1 MERPNDREP
10 VSPAQQAAQETRP
23 PEPEKQ
29 RVFLG
34 TGLFWS
40 LILGLLLAAALVIF
54 VFQNTQSVDVQ
65 WLGFDFTAPLIGL
78 LLATA
83 LIAIVID
90 QIAGVLY
97 RRRRRRTRTE
107 REELQRLRG
116 RETSPNG

>member
-1 MERPNDREP
+1 MDRRNDEPAPVARPSAAP
-10 VSPAQQAAQETRP
+10 SPETQK
-23 PEPEKQ
+23 PEKE

-40 LILGLLLAAALVIF
+40 LILGLLLGAALVIF

-83 LIAIVID
+83 LIAVIID
-90 QIAGVLY
+90 QTAGVLY
-97 RRRRRRTRTE
+97 RRRRRRIRTE
-107 REELQRLRG
+107 REELERLRG
-116 RETSPNG
+116 RQASANS